1 MNSTTL
7 STLVDGVIGLA
18 VIAGGIVLLALG
30 KIDAQTG
37 VAVIGAG
44 VLAAKGAT
52 SSALALKVPAPTQAV
67 TAAQPQPQPA
77 PPLGS

>member
-1 MNSTTL
+1 MNSSTL
-7 STLVDGVIGLA
+7 SVLIDGVIGLA
-18 VIAGGIVLLALG
+18 VIVGGVVLLALG

-52 SSALALKVPAPTQAV
+52 SSALALKVPAPAPPAAV
-67 TAAQPQPQPA
+67 AQPAAVPPQ
-77 PPLGS
+77 GV